1 MRISD
6 WSSDVCSSDLFS
18 MLANHGRAL
27 TPHLIDYVQDRRG
40 KVIFP
45 KNWKACEGC
54 NTPDWNGRPM
64 PRFAPSGKQ
73 LMDPL
78 TAYQVVH
85 MLAGVVQRGTAQ
97 RLRDLGVTMFG
108 NTGTRSEQRGAGTA
122 CVSSIVYRWMR

>member
-1 MRISD
+1 M
-6 WSSDVCSSDLFS
+6 VNAFS

-73 LMDPL
+73 LLDPL
-78 TAYQVVH
+78 TAYQVVQ
-85 MLAGVVQRGTAQ
+85 M
-97 RLRDLGVTMFG
+97 
-108 NTGTRSEQRGAGTA
+108 RSEERRVGKECDSTCRA
-122 CVSSIVYRWMR
+122 RWTPYH

>member
-1 MRISD
+1 M
-6 WSSDVCSSDLFS
+6 VNAFS

-85 MLAGVVQRGTAQ
+85 MLEGVVQRGTAQ
-97 RLRDLGVTMFG
+97 RLS
-108 NTGTRSEQRGAGTA
+108 RSEERRVGKA
-122 CVSSIVYRWMR
+122 CVSPCRSWWSPSD